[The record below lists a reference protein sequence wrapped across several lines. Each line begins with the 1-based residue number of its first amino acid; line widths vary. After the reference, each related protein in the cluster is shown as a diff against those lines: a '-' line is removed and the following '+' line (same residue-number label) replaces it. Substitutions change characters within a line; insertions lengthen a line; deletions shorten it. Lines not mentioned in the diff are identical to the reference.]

1 MMKKCCLLMIMV
13 TTTLVA
19 QAQEAET
26 SQDNSKLRL
35 LLDQISLT
43 TSFGTTSVA
52 VKDLGNASLGNI
64 TLGELGAAF
73 KTNDHISI
81 GISVTGQL
89 GNCNSGYYNA
99 EGVFQGFEQED
110 DADDDADDID
120 DDDMDDQNDCED
132 GIGSVMGTITY
143 KFSDKV
149 PVFVQA
155 SGGYAIGLNAPA
167 YSAMIG
173 YHQKLFSELGITAGI
188 RFSDIF
194 HKIPA
199 DAVTVTSSSGLK
211 GEIGL
216 SWNF

>member
-1 MMKKCCLLMIMV
+1 MKKCFLLLIML
-13 TTTLVA
+13 TTTILT
-19 QAQEAET
+19 QAQETET
-26 SQDNSKLRL
+26 SKRDSRVRL

-43 TSFGTTSVA
+43 TTFGTTSVA
-52 VKDLGNASLGNI
+52 VKDLGNANLGNI

-73 KTNDHISI
+73 KTNDHISV
-81 GISVTGQL
+81 GISLTGQL

-99 EGVFQGFEQED
+99 EGAFEGFDQENES
-110 DADDDADDID
+110 D
-120 DDDMDDQNDCED
+120 DDDDNDDPDMDDLDDCEE
-132 GIGSVMGTITY
+132 GIGSVMATFTY
-143 KFSDKV
+143 KLSDKV

-155 SGGYAIGLNAPA
+155 SGGYAFGMNAPT

-188 RFSDIF
+188 RFSDIL

-199 DAVTVTSSSGLK
+199 DAVTVTPSAGLK
-211 GEIGL
+211 GEIGF